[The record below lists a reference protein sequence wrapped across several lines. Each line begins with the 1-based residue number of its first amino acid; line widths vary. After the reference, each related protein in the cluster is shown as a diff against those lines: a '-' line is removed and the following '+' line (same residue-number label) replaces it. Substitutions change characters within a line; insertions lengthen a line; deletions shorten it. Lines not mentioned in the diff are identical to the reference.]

1 MGWKQKQY
9 AGYSRTRY
17 APTPVVENPLLGA
30 RLEKIKKEVT
40 NPKTKEFLI
49 SLSDFFLRK
58 GGLTERQLT
67 SFEKIESRFS
77 PHEQAKLILWENE
90 YRKQH
95 LKDAK
100 IIAEYYMRSGYYTTI
115 ATNIITDDKFVPAR
129 AEYYRMVNNK
139 YAMKV
144 LEAFKAIPRFEKNAQ
159 VQLRSTVGNTGYEY
173 NLRFLR
179 SRICFVLANDLPIK
193 NATAGAKRYK
203 VLPMGASEP
212 IEIDEKH
219 LMKPNRKGK
228 YS

>member
-1 MGWKQKQY
+1 MGWNKRRY
-9 AGYSRTRY
+9 AGYSTH
-17 APTPVVENPLLGA
+17 TPQPVEENPLLGP
-30 RLEKIKKEVT
+30 RIEKIRKEVK
-40 NPKTKEFLI
+40 NPKTQEFLI
-49 SLSDFFLRK
+49 SLSEFFTRK
-58 GGLTERQLT
+58 GGLTEKQLI

-77 PHEQAKLILWENE
+77 PHEQAKLVLWENE
-90 YRKQH
+90 YRKHH
-95 LKDAK
+95 LSDAK
-100 IIAEYYMRSGYYTTI
+100 IIAEYYTRTGYYTTV
-115 ATNIITDDKFVPAR
+115 ATNIITDQGFVPQR

-139 YAMKV
+139 YATKV

-159 VQLRSTVGNTGYEY
+159 VQLRSTVGNTGYEHR
-173 NLRFLR
+173 LRPLR

-228 YS
+228 YAK